1 MLIDKPHPRR
11 KPLSMTSLIDVI
23 FLLLLFF
30 MLSSTFTRFGSVDFG
45 GTGKAGSSGVAAAP
59 DILVIVTGEGLRIN
73 GEYVGPDAV
82 DARLTEFL
90 AKGAK
95 SAMILPREG
104 ANAQALVDAVE
115 ALRRS
120 AQLSGTDLTLTVAR

>member
-1 MLIDKPHPRR
+1 
-11 KPLSMTSLIDVI
+11 MTSLIDVI

-45 GTGKAGSSGVAAAP
+45 GTGKAGSSGVATTP
-59 DILVIVTGEGLRIN
+59 DILVMVSGEGLRIN
-73 GEYVGPDAV
+73 GTVVSPDAI
-82 DARLTEFL
+82 DADLAGYL

-115 ALRRS
+115 ALRR
-120 AQLSGTDLTLTVAR
+120 AARLSGTDLTLTVAR